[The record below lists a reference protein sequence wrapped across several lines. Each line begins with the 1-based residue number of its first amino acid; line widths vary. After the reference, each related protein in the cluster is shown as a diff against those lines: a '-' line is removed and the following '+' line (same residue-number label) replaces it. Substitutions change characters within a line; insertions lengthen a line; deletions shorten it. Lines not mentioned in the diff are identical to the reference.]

1 MAEKHILVVGAGGP
15 FGFEIV
21 RNLRTLNHSV
31 MATYRT
37 PRADAIKRLHEVGA
51 QTSQLDLADETALEA
66 LLGTAVAAIFTPIL
80 TVSRI
85 ASALIAD
92 RFPAV
97 FFSSNNAAID
107 FEADIYARLR
117 AAEEEVHKYAP
128 QAVILRP
135 TMIYGYPGDGN
146 LARLMRTMRRYPVAP
161 MPGDG
166 KALQQPVYYRDL
178 AKIACI
184 SAVGA
189 AFPSNL
195 CAVAGPGAVTQK
207 ALYEAVSKAAAVR
220 PLIAPTPARALS
232 AMLRIGEGLGLRA
245 PLSSAQLARANRD
258 KTPRGA
264 PVILGETPLAEGLGA
279 LAHDLDAGAAGA

>member
-1 MAEKHILVVGAGGP
+1 MAEKQILVVGAGGP
-15 FGFEIV
+15 LGFEIV
-21 RNLRTLNHSV
+21 RNLRAQNNSV
-31 MATYRT
+31 TATYRT
-37 PRADAIKRLHEVGA
+37 PRAEAVQRLHDIGA

-66 LLGTAVAAIFTPIL
+66 LLGNADAAIFTPIL

-85 ASALIAD
+85 ASTLIAD

-107 FEADIYARLR
+107 FRADIYARLR
-117 AAEEEVHKYAP
+117 AAEEEVRKQAP
-128 QAVILRP
+128 QAIILRP

-146 LARLMRTMRRYPVAP
+146 LARLMRAMRRSPIAP

-166 KALQQPVYYRDL
+166 KALQQPVYYKDL
-178 AKIACI
+178 AKIACNI
-184 SAVGA
+184 AVGA
-189 AFPSNL
+189 SPPSKL
-195 CAVAGPGAVTQK
+195 CAVAGPRAVTQK
-207 ALYEAVSKAAAVR
+207 ELYEAVSKAAAAR
-220 PLIAPTPARALS
+220 PLIAPTPARTLS

-258 KTPRGA
+258 KTPQGA

-279 LAHDLDAGAAGA
+279 LARDLDAGAAGA

>member
-1 MAEKHILVVGAGGP
+1 MAEKHVLVVGAGGP

-21 RNLRTLNHSV
+21 RNLRALNHSV

-37 PRADAIKRLHEVGA
+37 SRAVAVKRLHDVGA
-51 QTSQLDLADETALEA
+51 QTSQLDLADETALKA
-66 LLGTAVAAIFTPIL
+66 LLGNADAAIFTPIL
-80 TVSRI
+80 TVSKI

-107 FEADIYARLR
+107 FEADVYARLR

-146 LARLMRTMRRYPVAP
+146 LAHLMRTMRRSPIAP

-166 KALQQPVYYRDL
+166 KALQQPVYYKDL
-178 AKIACI
+178 AKIACNI
-184 SAVGA
+184 AVGA
-189 AFPSNL
+189 SPPANL
-195 CAVAGPGAVTQK
+195 CAVAGPTAVPQK
-207 ALYEAVSKAAAVR
+207 ELYKAVSMAAAVR
-220 PLIAPTPARALS
+220 PLIAPTPARTLS

-245 PLSSAQLARANRD
+245 PLSSAQLARANQD

-264 PVILGETPLAEGLGA
+264 SVILGETPLAEGLGA
-279 LAHDLDAGAAGA
+279 LARDLDVGAAGA

>member
-21 RNLRTLNHSV
+21 RNLRALNYSV
-31 MATYRT
+31 TATYRT
-37 PRADAIKRLHEVGA
+37 PRPEAVKRLQRLDA

-66 LLGTAVAAIFTPIL
+66 LLETADAAIFTPIL

-117 AAEEEVHKYAP
+117 AAEEEVHKHAP

-146 LARLMRTMRRYPVAP
+146 LARLMRTMRRSPIAP
-161 MPGDG
+161 MLGDG
-166 KALQQPVYYRDL
+166 KALQQPVYYRDV
-178 AKIACI
+178 AKIACNI
-184 SAVGA
+184 AVGA
-189 AFPSNL
+189 APPSTL
-195 CAVAGPGAVTQK
+195 CGVAGPTAVTQK
-207 ALYEAVSKAAAVR
+207 ALYEAVSKAAAAG

-232 AMLRIGEGLGLRA
+232 ALLRIGEGLGLRA

-258 KTPRGA
+258 KTPRDA

-279 LAHDLDAGAAGA
+279 LARDLDAGAAGA

>member
-1 MAEKHILVVGAGGP
+1 MAEKHILVVGAGGS

-21 RNLRTLNHSV
+21 QNLRALNHSV
-31 MATYRT
+31 IATYRT
-37 PRADAIKRLHEVGA
+37 PRAEAVKRLHDVGVQA
-51 QTSQLDLADETALEA
+51 SQLDLADETALEA
-66 LLGTAVAAIFTPIL
+66 HLATADAAIFTPIL

-107 FEADIYARLR
+107 FEADVYARLR
-117 AAEEEVHKYAP
+117 AAEEEVHKSAP

-146 LARLMRTMRRYPVAP
+146 LSRLMRTMRRSPIAP

-166 KALQQPVYYRDL
+166 KALQQPVYYKDL
-178 AKIACI
+178 AKIACNI
-184 SAVGA
+184 AVGA
-189 AFPSNL
+189 SPPSNL
-195 CAVAGPGAVTQK
+195 CAVAGPRAVTQK
-207 ALYEAVSKAAAVR
+207 ALYEAVSKAAAAR

-232 AMLRIGEGLGLRA
+232 AILRVGQGLGLRA

-258 KTPRGA
+258 KTPQGA
-264 PVILGETPLAEGLGA
+264 SIILGETTLIDGLAA
-279 LAHDLDAGAAGA
+279 LARDLDAGVAGA